1 MPRELIIDF
10 SIRSVDQN
18 DFDVLFDISC
28 QVEEC
33 KEEVAM
39 ELVLE
44 DLIDGETIFL
54 VGGIMQEAL
63 LRRVVP
69 LDYAEELVEMQEV
82 ITV

>member
-1 MPRELIIDF
+1 
-10 SIRSVDQN
+10 
-18 DFDVLFDISC
+18 
-28 QVEEC
+28 
-33 KEEVAM
+33 M